1 MQSTYFKNRQN
12 SYNNGSLRKG
22 HTTWIP
28 TPLSKKKYRNLLA
41 WAHSKKWFFRVSKRG
56 KHVFLTNWKVVMRV
70 KARKDLLEDKKW
82 IWFCCIHLL
91 FKNIIFNN
99 TMQSIQ
105 KIAELF
111 EISQRWKTETN
122 GIYPS
127 RTKTRYDI
135 FLHFIKQQKALG
147 K

>member
-1 MQSTYFKNRQN
+1 MSEKE
-12 SYNNGSLRKG
+12 S
-22 HTTWIP
+22 
-28 TPLSKKKYRNLLA
+28 
-41 WAHSKKWFFRVSKRG
+41 
-56 KHVFLTNWKVVMRV
+56 
-70 KARKDLLEDKKW
+70 RKDLLEYKKR
-82 IWFCCIHLL
+82 IWFCCMNLL

-105 KIAELF
+105 TIAELF

-122 GIYPS
+122 GNYPS

-135 FLHFIKQQKALG
+135 FLHIIKQQKALG